1 MSDIIDSPENI
12 ESSGKHLN
20 ALMYT
25 SKDKENIKLK
35 QCEKWNYDK
44 TKFENTIIEQF
55 NLVCDKWFYPNMAQS
70 VFFSGVFVGVFCS
83 GIISDRFGR
92 KTAMFSFLSILIG
105 NLVVIYRCALSIYI
119 NEPSSNFQIMFRY
132 IYIVLLIIF

>member
-1 MSDIIDSPENI
+1 MFIICLI
-12 ESSGKHLN
+12 ESPKNIQSGLSGKHLN

-25 SKDKENIKLK
+25 SKDKEDIKLK
-35 QCEKWNYDK
+35 ECEEWNYDK

-55 NLVCDKWFYPNMAQS
+55 NLVCDKWFYPNMAQY

-92 KTAMFSFLSILIG
+92 KSSMFLFLSILIG
-105 NLVVIYRCALSIYI
+105 NLLYVKLFY
-119 NEPSSNFQIMFRY
+119 N
-132 IYIVLLIIF
+132 LLFN

>member
-1 MSDIIDSPENI
+1 MLNREVTNANIMFIICLIDSPKNI
-12 ESSGKHLN
+12 QYRLSGKHLN

-25 SKDKENIKLK
+25 SKDKEDIELR
-35 QCEKWNYDK
+35 QCNEWNYDK

-92 KTAMFSFLSILIG
+92 KTAMFLFLSILIG
-105 NLVVIYRCALSIYI
+105 NLLYVKLFY
-119 NEPSSNFQIMFRY
+119 N
-132 IYIVLLIIF
+132 LLISISIRF

>member
-1 MSDIIDSPENI
+1 MSEIIDSFENT
-12 ESSGKHLN
+12 EYGSSGKHLN

-25 SKDKENIKLK
+25 SRYQEDIELK
-35 QCEKWNYDK
+35 QCEEWNYDT

-105 NLVVIYRCALSIYI
+105 NLVVIYRCALSI
-119 NEPSSNFQIMFRY
+119 
-132 IYIVLLIIF
+132 

>member
-1 MSDIIDSPENI
+1 MFDIVDSPENI
-12 ESSGKHLN
+12 QNGSNGKHLN

-25 SKDKENIKLK
+25 SKDKEDIKLRH
-35 QCEKWNYDK
+35 CDEWNYDK
-44 TKFENTIIEQF
+44 TIFENTIIEQF

-92 KTAMFSFLSILIG
+92 KTAMFLFLSILIG
-105 NLVVIYRCALSIYI
+105 NLLVIYRCALSIYI
-119 NEPSSNFQIMFRY
+119 E
-132 IYIVLLIIF
+132 IFK

>member
-1 MSDIIDSPENI
+1 MSEIIDSSENI
-12 ESSGKHLN
+12 EYGSSGKHLN

-25 SKDKENIKLK
+25 SKDKEDIELK
-35 QCEKWNYDK
+35 QCEEWIYDT

-83 GIISDRFGR
+83 GMISDRFGR
-92 KTAMFSFLSILIG
+92 KTAMFLFLSILIG
-105 NLVVIYRCALSIYI
+105 NIPCVKYYTDFCI
-119 NEPSSNFQIMFRY
+119 
-132 IYIVLLIIF
+132 

>member
-1 MSDIIDSPENI
+1 MLFTTMLYTNYTSEIIDSSENI
-12 ESSGKHLN
+12 EYGSNGKHLN

-25 SKDKENIKLK
+25 SKDKDDIELK
-35 QCEKWNYDK
+35 ECEEWNYDK

-92 KTAMFSFLSILIG
+92 KAAMFLFLSILIG
-105 NLVVIYRCALSIYI
+105 NLPFVKFKIEEDNSISI
-119 NEPSSNFQIMFRY
+119 RI
-132 IYIVLLIIF
+132 